1 MFTIRVPATSAN
13 LGPGFDTLGMA
24 LDLYLDIEIELSY
37 GMNEVLYL
45 NGGRAQPR
53 NISAEGLVLKAMRK
67 IFEKVGREIPPLRFK
82 IQNEIPIGCGLGS
95 SAAAIAAGLCAAN
108 FMVGQKYSR
117 RQLLQWGAQ
126 MEGHADNIVPAMV
139 GGLTTVMEYEGQVYY
154 QHLAMPKGIKVVA
167 AVPDFVLSTE
177 QSRSVL
183 PENVNLKDT
192 VSNLQR
198 ACYLLASIY
207 NGDTRNIHM
216 AMDDMVYQP
225 LRKQLIPGFETVF
238 EMAADAGAIGVAL
251 SGSGPTIVAFC
262 TDNEQQIGQAMME
275 AFASH
280 GVDSRVLY
288 LSPSAE
294 GVKILGKR

>member
-1 MFTIRVPATSAN
+1 MFTVRVPATSAN

-37 GMNEVLYL
+37 GMNDVIYL

-53 NISAEGLVLKAMRK
+53 NIPAEKLVAKAMQLV
-67 IFEKVGREIPPLRFK
+67 FEKVGREIPPLRVK
-82 IQNEIPIGCGLGS
+82 IHNEIPIGCGLGS
-95 SAAAIAAGLCAAN
+95 SAAAIIAGLSAAN
-108 FMVGQKYSR
+108 FMIGQKYSR
-117 RQLLQWGAQ
+117 QQLMQWALQ

-139 GGLTTVMEYEGQVYY
+139 GGLTTTMVYEGQVYY
-154 QHLAMPKGIKVVA
+154 QRLAIPDVIQVVA
-167 AVPDFVLSTE
+167 AVPDFMLSTE
-177 QSRSVL
+177 ESRAIL

-192 VSNLQR
+192 ISNLQR

-207 NGDTRNIHM
+207 NADTRNIHM
-216 AMDDMVYQP
+216 AMDDMIYQP
-225 LRKQLIPGFETVF
+225 LRKQLIPGFESVF
-238 EMAADAGAIGVAL
+238 EMAADAGALGVAL
-251 SGSGPTIVAFC
+251 SGAGPTIIAFC
-262 TDNEQQIGQAMME
+262 TGNEGQIGQAMME

-288 LSPSAE
+288 LHPSAE

>member
-1 MFTIRVPATSAN
+1 MFTVRVPATSAN

-24 LDLYLDIEIELSY
+24 LDLYLDIDIELSY
-37 GMNEVLYL
+37 GMNEVIYL

-53 NISAEGLVLKAMRK
+53 NIPAENLVLRAMK
-67 IFEKVGREIPPLRFK
+67 MIFQKVGREIPPLRF
-82 IQNEIPIGCGLGS
+82 IIHNEIPIGCGLGS
-95 SAAAIAAGLCAAN
+95 SAAAIAAGLGAAN
-108 FMVGQKYSR
+108 FMVGQKYTD
-117 RQLLQWGAQ
+117 RQLLYWGAR

-154 QHLAMPKGIKVVA
+154 QRL
-167 AVPDFVLSTE
+167 AVPDAIQVVAVVPDFMISTG
-177 QSRSVL
+177 QSRAIL
-183 PENVNLKDT
+183 PETVNLKDS

-207 NGDTRNIHM
+207 NGDTKHIHM
-216 AMDDMVYQP
+216 AMDDMIYQP
-225 LRKQLIPGFETVF
+225 LRKQLIPGLESVF
-238 EMAADAGAIGVAL
+238 EMAADAGALGVAL

-262 TDNEQQIGQAMME
+262 TGNEQQIGQAMME

-288 LSPSAE
+288 LRPSTE
-294 GVKILGKR
+294 GIKILGKR

>member
-1 MFTIRVPATSAN
+1 MFTVRVPATSAN

-37 GMNEVLYL
+37 GMNEVIYL

-53 NISAEGLVLKAMRK
+53 NIPAENLVVKAMRL

-82 IQNEIPIGCGLGS
+82 INNEIPIGCGLGS
-95 SAAAIAAGLCAAN
+95 SAAAIAAGLSAAN
-108 FMVGQKYSR
+108 FMVGKKYTR
-117 RQLLQWGAQ
+117 RQLLHWGVQ

-154 QHLAMPKGIKVVA
+154 QRLAIPDVIKVVA
-167 AVPDFVLSTE
+167 AVPDFTLSTE
-177 QSRSVL
+177 QSRSIL

-192 VSNLQR
+192 ISNLQR

-207 NGDTRNIHM
+207 NGDTRDIHM
-216 AMDDMVYQP
+216 AMDDMIYQP
-225 LRKQLIPGFETVF
+225 LRKQLIPGFESVF

-251 SGSGPTIVAFC
+251 SGSGPTIAAFC

-288 LSPSAE
+288 LKPSAE

>member
-1 MFTIRVPATSAN
+1 MFTVRVPATSAN

-24 LDLYLDIEIELSY
+24 LDLFLDIEIELSY
-37 GMNEVLYL
+37 GMNEVFYL
-45 NGGRAQPR
+45 TGGRAQPR
-53 NISAEGLVLKAMRK
+53 NIPAEELVIKAMSL
-67 IFEKVGREIPPLRFK
+67 IFEKVGREIPPLRVR
-82 IQNEIPIGCGLGS
+82 IHNEIPIGCGLGS
-95 SAAAIAAGLCAAN
+95 SAAAIVAGLSAAN
-108 FMVGQKYSR
+108 FMIGQKYSR
-117 RQLLQWGAQ
+117 HQLMRWGLQ

-139 GGLTTVMEYEGQVYY
+139 GGLTTTMVYEGQVYY
-154 QHLAMPKGIKVVA
+154 QRLAIPEVIKVVA

-177 QSRSVL
+177 ESRAIL

-192 VSNLQR
+192 ISNLQR

-216 AMDDMVYQP
+216 AMDDMIYQP
-225 LRKQLIPGFETVF
+225 LRKKMIPGFESVF
-238 EMAADAGAIGVAL
+238 EMAADAGALGVAL
-251 SGSGPTIVAFC
+251 SGAGPTIVAFC
-262 TDNEQQIGQAMME
+262 SGNEAQIGQAMME

-288 LSPSAE
+288 LNPSAE